1 MLASRSD
8 VFRAMFAHDMKEN
21 QLGVVQ
27 IEDSEPQVVKQ
38 FLAFIYTD
46 HFDDTSFAT
55 VSRLLPLA
63 EKYNV
68 KRLCSLCEQSL
79 LSNMNADN
87 VSDIA
92 VIGQVYNV
100 SLLKNKAIEYISQYP
115 DRVMRTPGWTRL
127 LEQTPDVCTSII
139 CRLSRVGVCT
149 TEVTVVKA
157 KKRKMK

>member
-27 IEDSEPQVVKQ
+27 LDDTEPQVVKQ

-55 VSRLLPLA
+55 VSKLLPLA

-68 KRLCSLCEQSL
+68 KRLCSLC
-79 LSNMNADN
+79 
-87 VSDIA
+87 
-92 VIGQVYNV
+92 GQVWTMERFAEGATTHPINRNLSHRV
-100 SLLKNKAIEYISQYP
+100 SCP
-115 DRVMRTPGWTRL
+115 T
-127 LEQTPDVCTSII
+127 
-139 CRLSRVGVCT
+139 
-149 TEVTVVKA
+149 
-157 KKRKMK
+157 

>member
-27 IEDSEPQVVKQ
+27 LDDTEPQVVKQ

-55 VSRLLPLA
+55 VSKLLPLA

-68 KRLCSLCEQSL
+68 KRLCSLC
-79 LSNMNADN
+79 
-87 VSDIA
+87 
-92 VIGQVYNV
+92 GQVWTMERSKICFCGLWSISRFLQKLINDHF
-100 SLLKNKAIEYISQYP
+100 LPLK
-115 DRVMRTPGWTRL
+115 GL
-127 LEQTPDVCTSII
+127 
-139 CRLSRVGVCT
+139 
-149 TEVTVVKA
+149 A
-157 KKRKMK
+157 KS

>member
-1 MLASRSD
+1 MSRILKF
-8 VFRAMFAHDMKEN
+8 VIVHDMKEN

-68 KRLCSLCEQSL
+68 KRLCSLC
-79 LSNMNADN
+79 
-87 VSDIA
+87 
-92 VIGQVYNV
+92 GQVW
-100 SLLKNKAIEYISQYP
+100 S
-115 DRVMRTPGWTRL
+115 RT
-127 LEQTPDVCTSII
+127 S
-139 CRLSRVGVCT
+139 
-149 TEVTVVKA
+149 
-157 KKRKMK
+157 